1 MLRTNRIRCYS
12 DLTSSERVRVRNI
25 TRSPTH
31 SGNNEK
37 PPPEAHDE
45 APALNLDNTKAP
57 HLHREGGVL
66 SSFLGGYSAG
76 VSSAGSSPGSS
87 GSGSGV
93 FFHVGASYE

>member
-45 APALNLDNTKAP
+45 APALNLDKP
-57 HLHREGGVL
+57 RPRPPD
-66 SSFLGGYSAG
+66 LGGAG
-76 VSSAGSSPGSS
+76 PILALWHNQKP
-87 GSGSGV
+87 
-93 FFHVGASYE
+93 HVNR